1 MTEGWDGLRDFDPAN
16 LKDTQH
22 KQEDLDVAFVR
33 CFETHEGQTVLA
45 YLKRVTIDQPSWY
58 PGEDPSHGFARE
70 GQNSIVREILRRIE
84 RGKQ

>member
-45 YLKRVTIDQPSWY
+45 YLKRVTIESAVMVSRRGPESRVRTRRAKFY
-58 PGEDPSHGFARE
+58 CPR
-70 GQNSIVREILRRIE
+70 NS
-84 RGKQ
+84 KTH

>member
-33 CFETHEGQTVLA
+33 CFETHEGQTGQDHADVA
-45 YLKRVTIDQPSWY
+45 TGRSTEHGR
-58 PGEDPSHGFARE
+58 PGEGAA
-70 GQNSIVREILRRIE
+70 VRADRASCGHCRPGCTKS
-84 RGKQ
+84 R